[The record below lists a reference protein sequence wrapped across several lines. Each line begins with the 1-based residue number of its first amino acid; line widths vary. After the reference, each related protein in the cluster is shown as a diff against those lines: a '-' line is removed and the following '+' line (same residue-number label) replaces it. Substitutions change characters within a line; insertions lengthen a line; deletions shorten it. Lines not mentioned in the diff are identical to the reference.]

1 MKASRQ
7 TTLRSPIVITGNGVH
22 GGQPVQMT
30 LHPAPAHNGITFLRT
45 NLANGHERLLEA
57 RHLAVSATALC
68 TVIGDEES
76 GSVATIE
83 HLMAAL
89 AGLGV
94 DNVCVEIDGPEVPIL
109 DGSSAEYVEAI
120 DSTGLVEQPAWRRV
134 VKVLRPV
141 RVEMGRAFA
150 EMRPFDRGF
159 RLDVEIDFD
168 TAVIGRQRKVLDL
181 TPDAFRTELARARTF
196 GFMSDVEALWKAG
209 FALGAS
215 LENTVALGDGRVLN
229 AEGTRWP
236 DEFVRHKML
245 DAIGDLSL
253 AGGHIQ
259 GAYHSFCGGHRLNF
273 MMLEALFADRANYA
287 ILDVAPRRDVGHAEA
302 PAAVVAAAFAPTV
315 N

>member
-22 GGQPVQMT
+22 GGQPVRMT
-30 LHPAPAHNGITFLRT
+30 LHPAPASNGVTFLRT

-68 TVIGDEES
+68 TVIGDDES

-83 HLMAAL
+83 HVMSAL

-94 DNVCVEIDGPEVPIL
+94 DNVCIEIDGPEVPIL
-109 DGSSAEYVEAI
+109 DGSAAEYVDAI
-120 DSTGLVEQPAWRRV
+120 AQVGVVEQAAFRRV
-134 VKVLRPV
+134 IRVLRPV

-150 EMRPFDRGF
+150 EMRPYERGF

-168 TAVIGRQRKVLDL
+168 TAVIGRQRMVFDMS
-181 TPDAFRTELARARTF
+181 PAAYRREISRARTF
-196 GFMSDVEALWKAG
+196 GFMRDVEALWKAG
-209 FALGAS
+209 FARGAS
-215 LENTVALGDGRVLN
+215 LDNTVALGDDGVLN
-229 AEGTRWP
+229 PEGTRWP
-236 DEFVRHKML
+236 DEFVRHKIL

-253 AGGHIQ
+253 AGGQIL
-259 GAYHSFCGGHRLNF
+259 GSYHSFCGGHRLNF

-287 ILDVAPRRDVGHAEA
+287 IVDAAPRREVGHAEA
-302 PAAVVAAAFAPTV
+302 AVAAVAFAPTV
-315 N
+315 S

>member
-30 LHPAPAHNGITFLRT
+30 LHPAPANNGVTFLRT
-45 NLANGHERLLEA
+45 NLASGHERLLEA

-83 HLMAAL
+83 HLMSAL

-109 DGSSAEYVEAI
+109 DGSSAEYVDAI
-120 DSTGLVEQPAWRRV
+120 DHTGIVEQLAWRKV

-150 EMRPFDRGF
+150 EMRPFERGF

-168 TAVIGRQRKVLDL
+168 TAVIGRQRKVIDL
-181 TPDAFRTELARARTF
+181 TPDAFRREISRARTF

-209 FALGAS
+209 FARGAS
-215 LENTVALGDGRVLN
+215 LENTVALGDDRVLN

-236 DEFVRHKML
+236 DEFVRHKIL

-253 AGGHIQ
+253 AGGQIQ
-259 GAYHSFCGGHRLNF
+259 GAYHSYCGGHRLNF

-287 ILDVAPRRDVGHAEA
+287 IVDVAPRRDFGHAEA
-302 PAAVVAAAFAPTV
+302 PAAIAAAAFAPTV

>member
-30 LHPAPAHNGITFLRT
+30 LHPAPASNGVTFLRT
-45 NLANGHERLLEA
+45 NLPNGHERLLEA

-83 HLMAAL
+83 HLMSAL
-89 AGLGV
+89 TGLGV
-94 DNVCVEIDGPEVPIL
+94 DNVCIEIDGPEVPIL
-109 DGSSAEYVEAI
+109 DGSAAEYVEAI
-120 DSTGLVEQPAWRRV
+120 EQAGIVEQAAWRRV

-159 RLDVEIDFD
+159 RLDVEIDFE
-168 TAVIGRQRKVLDL
+168 TRVIGRQRKVFDL
-181 TPDAFRTELARARTF
+181 TPAAYRREIARARTF
-196 GFMSDVEALWKAG
+196 GFMHEVEALWKAG
-209 FALGAS
+209 FARGAS
-215 LENTVALGDGRVLN
+215 LENTVALGDDRVLN
-229 AEGTRWP
+229 PEGTRWP
-236 DEFVRHKML
+236 DEFVRHKIL

-253 AGGHIQ
+253 AGGQIQ

-287 ILDVAPRRDVGHAEA
+287 IVDVAPRREIGHAEA
-302 PAAVVAAAFAPTV
+302 PAGVAVAAFAPTV